1 MHDREGWKMS
11 RLRYVLVAVFLLVGM
26 SLLATS
32 GCGHSAQSSTSSTVE
47 NSTDTVESSTED
59 TATVVTSTVA
69 GSASGYPLYVDGEI
83 GPELSTHELVEEVA
97 SAVVSIVTETV
108 SYNWFWQ
115 PVPQTGA
122 GTGIIVSSDGYIVTN
137 NHVVEDAQ
145 KVTVTLSD
153 GRTFQ
158 ATSIATDSQTDLAV
172 VKIDASN
179 LAYLHFLSNSLE
191 QLSVLDPVVAVG
203 NALALP
209 GGPTWTAGVV
219 SNLGRSIEEDTGV
232 VLNDLI
238 QTDAAI
244 NAGNSGGPL
253 LDTAGQVVGI
263 NVAIASNAE
272 NIGFAISTDTAIPVV
287 QSLITQGKVVRPWL
301 GVEVTTVTST
311 IQHYYNLSIAK
322 GTLITSVTSS
332 SPAAKAGLRAGDVIT
347 NLGNED
353 ISTAAELSSVI
364 GSHQIGDQVKIV
376 YYRGTVQ
383 RVANATLEE
392 SPS

>member
-1 MHDREGWKMS
+1 MS
-11 RLRYVLVAVFLLVGM
+11 KLKYILIAVVLVVCI
-26 SLLATS
+26 SLIIACS
-32 GCGHSAQSSTSSTVE
+32 VV
-47 NSTDTVESSTED
+47 NSPS
-59 TATVVTSTVA
+59 
-69 GSASGYPLYVDGEI
+69 SASGYLDIDEGI
-83 GPELSTHELVEEVA
+83 GSELSTQELVAEVA
-97 SAVVSIVTETV
+97 PAVVSIVVETV

-115 PVPQTGA
+115 AVPQTGA
-122 GTGIIVSSDGYIVTN
+122 GSGIIISSDGYIVTN
-137 NHVVEDAQ
+137 NHVVEDAN

-153 GRTFQ
+153 GRTFD
-158 ATSIATDSQTDLAV
+158 ATIVGTDAQTDLAV

-191 QLSVLDPVVAVG
+191 QLSVLDPVIAVG

-209 GGPTWTAGVV
+209 GGPTWTTGVV
-219 SNLGRSIEEDTGV
+219 SNLGRSIEEENGV

-287 QSLITQGKVVRPWL
+287 QSLIAEGKVVRPWL
-301 GVEVTTVTST
+301 GVSVTTVTST
-311 IQHYYNLSIAK
+311 IQVHYRLAVDA
-322 GTLITSVTSS
+322 GALIISVSS
-332 SPAAKAGLRAGDVIT
+332 GSPADEAGLRAGDVIT
-347 NLGNED
+347 EVNQED
-353 ISTAAELSSVI
+353 ISTAADLTSSI
-364 GSHQIGDQVKIV
+364 GSHQIGDQIEIV
-376 YYRGTVQ
+376 YYRGNVQ
-383 RVANATLEE
+383 NVANATLEE